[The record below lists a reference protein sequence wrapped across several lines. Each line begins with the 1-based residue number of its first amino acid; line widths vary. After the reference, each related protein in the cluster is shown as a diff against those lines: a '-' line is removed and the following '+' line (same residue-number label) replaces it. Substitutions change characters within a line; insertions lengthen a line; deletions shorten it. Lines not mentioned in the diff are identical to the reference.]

1 MADFKSV
8 FKGRRVCALEVA
20 VVVKWWGPG
29 AVSTVSLDI
38 GILRSSWG
46 FGGAQAKHPT
56 ALSVGVSRSTGL
68 LTPFRAL
75 RVNLTLSKEAK
86 AFSVQVVPGVKPI
99 MDVYSL
105 VTSPPAPRLAFSWAS
120 PSQDAPAQAEA
131 ALFHAVDSHFFFS
144 LIDSSQFRDA
154 VWI

>member
-8 FKGRRVCALEVA
+8 FKGRRVCALEVV

-68 LTPFRAL
+68 LTLFKSTESKSDTFKGGQGIL
-75 RVNLTLSKEAK
+75 RSRGSRGQADYGGLQPGDIPSSPQTCLQLGPHRMLLLRLRLYCFMQWTHIFC
-86 AFSVQVVPGVKPI
+86 FS
-99 MDVYSL
+99 Y
-105 VTSPPAPRLAFSWAS
+105 W
-120 PSQDAPAQAEA
+120 
-131 ALFHAVDSHFFFS
+131 FFP
-144 LIDSSQFRDA
+144 
-154 VWI
+154 V